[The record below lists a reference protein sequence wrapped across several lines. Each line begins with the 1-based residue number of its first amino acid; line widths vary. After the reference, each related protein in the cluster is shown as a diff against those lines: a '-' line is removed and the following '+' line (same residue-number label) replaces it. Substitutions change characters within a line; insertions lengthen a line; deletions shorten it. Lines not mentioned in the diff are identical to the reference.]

1 MELDLTKINKTSK
14 EYKTAVRNMIKSD
27 CFERYSDGLE
37 NGWKISNKEIS
48 SFCAEYKEY
57 GSENYI
63 RAIIVPML
71 LENFGD
77 CIK

>member
-1 MELDLTKINKTSK
+1 MELDLTKIDKTSK

-48 SFCAEYKEY
+48 SFCAEYK
-57 GSENYI
+57 
-63 RAIIVPML
+63 
-71 LENFGD
+71 
-77 CIK
+77 